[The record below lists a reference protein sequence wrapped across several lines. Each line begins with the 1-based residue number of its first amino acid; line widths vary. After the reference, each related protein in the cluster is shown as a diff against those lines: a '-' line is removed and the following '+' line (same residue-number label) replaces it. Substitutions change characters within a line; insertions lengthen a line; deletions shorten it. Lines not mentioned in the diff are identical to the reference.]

1 MPSAAELKP
10 PSTSPAHCKTAVL
23 NTRAQVVHSL
33 DHKPFTSHHE
43 FAEGQH
49 RKRSPHWNTD
59 TPVRFVVSTQN
70 LIEEFFLMAFS
81 QQSTATIHFCSK
93 CSWSQQFTADIFPSR
108 ATAELQDPLDS
119 EVHFTNFNCSY
130 WSLSTTWY
138 YVLGRCFMRLLL

>member
-1 MPSAAELKP
+1 MPSVAELNP

-49 RKRSPHWNTD
+49 RKRRVPALEHRRSRSLRCVNSKFD
-59 TPVRFVVSTQN
+59 RR
-70 LIEEFFLMAFS
+70 IFLMAFS

-108 ATAELQDPLDS
+108 ATAELKDPLDS
-119 EVHFTNFNCSY
+119 EDFTNFNCSY

-138 YVLGRCFMRLLL
+138 YVLARCFMRL